1 MTGSKD
7 VKQLTRSVHHLLK
20 RAAQYAST
28 IYMDRVGKSG
38 LTQRQYTVLAAVNEH
53 DGVSQTD
60 MVKMT
65 GIDRSTLADLVAR
78 LLAQGYLQRRRSKED
93 GRTNSVRIT
102 AAGKKILR
110 TASPGA
116 DDSDRILL
124 QSVSPAL
131 RKPFVEALAILS
143 DEMDKLEGETDRKL
157 AIKIKQRKR
166 A

>member
-38 LTQRQYTVLAAVNEH
+38 LTQRQFTVLAAVNEH
-53 DGVSQTD
+53 DGVSQTTL
-60 MVKMT
+60 VKMT
-65 GIDRSTLADLVAR
+65 GIDRSTLADLVSR

-102 AAGKKILR
+102 AAGKKVLR
-110 TASPGA
+110 SASPGA
-116 DDSDRILL
+116 DDSDRTLL
-124 QSVSPAL
+124 QSISPSL
-131 RKPFVEALAILS
+131 RRPFAEALALLA
-143 DEMDKLEGETDRKL
+143 DEMDKLENEENRRLGV
-157 AIKIKQRKR
+157 KIRVRKR